1 MTAPRWLLRDL
12 LRRVSRSFYLT
23 LKILPS
29 DVRDPIGL
37 AYLFARAA
45 DTIADTDLIS
55 PETRLQHL
63 TRFQAQ
69 FHGDQIHWPDI
80 TTLQTAISPHQAD
93 SAERALLE
101 NLDQCFQIL
110 EACTPDDR
118 RRIRALLST
127 LTRGME
133 MDLTMF
139 QGGAETSPVAL
150 PQMDDLDRYIYY
162 VAGCVGEFWT
172 SMVQA
177 HRPRFAN
184 WSTKTVLARA
194 VRFGKGLQLT
204 NILKDL
210 PRDLRR
216 GRCYIP
222 YEWLRQAD
230 LRPHDLLTT
239 DAADA
244 FRPVLRQ
251 LTTIAL
257 EHLEQGWA
265 YTIAIPRGEVRI
277 RLACMWPILFGV
289 RTIDLVRHTPVLLD
303 PERSV
308 KMSRGEVY
316 RMMTIT
322 TVTGAETYVNTA
334 YFGLLRKQ
342 ALRG

>member
-1 MTAPRWLLRDL
+1 MTTPRWLLRDL
-12 LRRVSRSFYLT
+12 LRQVSRSFYLT
-23 LKILPS
+23 LKVLPS
-29 DVRDPIGL
+29 DVRDQIGL

-45 DTIADTDLIS
+45 DTIADTDLIA
-55 PETRLQHL
+55 PETRLLYL

-69 FHGDQIHWPDI
+69 FQGDRIHWPDV
-80 TTLQTAISPHQAD
+80 TTLQTAVSPHQAD

-101 NLDQCFQIL
+101 HLDRCFQIL
-110 EACTPDDR
+110 EACSPDDR

-133 MDLTMF
+133 MDLTLF
-139 QGGAETSPVAL
+139 QGASESSPVAL
-150 PQMDDLDRYIYY
+150 PLMDDLDRYIYF

-172 SMVQA
+172 AMIQA
-177 HRPRFAN
+177 HRPRMAQ
-184 WSTKTVLARA
+184 WSTQTLLTRA

-210 PRDLRR
+210 SRDLRR

-222 YEWLRQAD
+222 DECLRQVN
-230 LRPHDLLTT
+230 LHPKDLLST
-239 DAADA
+239 DAAEG
-244 FRPVLRQ
+244 FQPLLQR
-251 LTTIAL
+251 LTRIAL

-289 RTIDLVRHTPVLLD
+289 RTLDRVRHTSALLD
-303 PERSV
+303 PMQSV
-308 KMSRGEVY
+308 KISRGEVY
-316 RMMTIT
+316 RMMAIT
-322 TVTGAETYVNTA
+322 AFTGADTYLNTA